1 MELAKKYL
9 DEVQKIDGK
18 WILQVPDDLTQE
30 HLAHIHDSWKAMF
43 PDEHL
48 IVMPQNISIHKLNK
62 YSFYIAMML
71 VRMGHAITRLE
82 WVRPY
87 SSMRYAPILMLEK
100 VEGAEKKVLIKRFLD
115 DSEEDEFFF
124 VGEED
129 MDADDYILAP
139 KGD

>member
-18 WILQVPDDLTQE
+18 WILQVPDNMTKE
-30 HLAHIHDSWKAMF
+30 ELANIHDSWTVMY

-48 IVMPQNISIHKLNK
+48 IIMPKDISIHKRNK

-82 WVRPY
+82 WARQH
-87 SSMRYAPILMLEK
+87 SSMLDVPILILEE

-129 MDADDYILAP
+129 MDADDYIIAP